1 MTNSDR
7 RPIVG
12 ITTPA
17 RQTKWANWDLNA
29 IVLPTTYPKIIRKC
43 GGNPLLIPPGG
54 DASILD
60 CLDALVVAGGP
71 DIDPELYGQVVGEFT
86 DEIYPEQDASEIA
99 LIKGAIERDIPLLG
113 VCRGFQMI
121 CILAGGSLY
130 QHLPETQGF
139 EDHGGWNGV
148 VSEHGVDLLAASHL
162 CKILGKSVTAN
173 STHHQGVSDAG
184 SLVISGYSS
193 HDGLIEAVEM
203 PDRKFCIGVQW
214 HPERIGHHELY
225 TALIDAA
232 RSS

>member
-1 MTNSDR
+1 MTTAVR
-7 RPIVG
+7 APIIG

-17 RQTKWANWDLNA
+17 RQTKWANLDLHA
-29 IVLPTTYPKIIRKC
+29 IVLPTTYPKMIRKC

-54 DASILD
+54 DVSILD

-71 DIDPELYGQVVGEFT
+71 DIDPELYGQVAGEFS
-86 DEIYPEQDASEIA
+86 DDIYPEQDESEIA
-99 LIKGAIERDIPLLG
+99 LIKGAIEREIPLLG
-113 VCRGFQMI
+113 VCRGFQMM
-121 CILAGGSLY
+121 CILAGGSIH
-130 QHLPETQGF
+130 QHLPKTQGF
-139 EDHGGWNGV
+139 ENHGGWNGV
-148 VSEHGVDLLAASHL
+148 VSEHGVEVVEGSHL

-184 SLVISGYSS
+184 SLTISGYSS

-203 PDRKFCIGVQW
+203 PNHKFCIGVQW

-225 TALIDAA
+225 KALIDAA